1 MAARAEIKVFALP
14 TAVVTV
20 LLLLPLLEPTAP
32 TANDVE
38 EQRALLWLDFPAVSG
53 CEDMTDPSGDAA
65 ADKET
70 D

>member
-1 MAARAEIKVFALP
+1 MAARAEINVLALP
-14 TAVVTV
+14 TAVLF
-20 LLLLPLLEPTAP
+20 LLLLEPAPL

-53 CEDMTDPSGDAA
+53 CEDMTDPCGDAA

>member
-1 MAARAEIKVFALP
+1 MAARAEINVLALL
-14 TAVVTV
+14 TAV
-20 LLLLPLLEPTAP
+20 LLLLLLGPAALTP
-32 TANDVE
+32 NDVE

-53 CEDMTDPSGDAA
+53 CEDMTDPCGDAA

>member
-1 MAARAEIKVFALP
+1 MAAARVVIKVLAALLLFRTPLGPATPP
-14 TAVVTV
+14 TA
-20 LLLLPLLEPTAP
+20 

-38 EQRALLWLDFPAVSG
+38 EQRTFVLWLDFPAVSG
-53 CEDMTDPSGDAA
+53 CEDARTDPCGDAA